1 MENLSPLKARLT
13 QYDSDS
19 CLSEDYDRCDE
30 FGGSSKYTLRSRVN
44 ELSLKSPMKRTKNAE
59 EESENVTKSGA
70 NLVEES
76 PKKRA
81 RMPPPLMTALSNNNG
96 KTHVEN
102 PLIRTPKYTNK
113 GSVSLCI
120 QAERTHSST
129 PKSDR
134 KLNLTSRLNN
144 SEAMEKN
151 MSNNWGDILEELEVQ
166 SKELNE
172 YVEKVCAKYKIDK
185 EKLLKCTESDAE
197 CLRKRQKRINF
208 GKVTPEYER
217 YVLAVDKRKRE
228 PYHPRTPNKFRQC
241 SRRKFDGLIKKWRKQ
256 LHVWDENPEALKDF
270 KFSIADSDEKDL
282 TDEFGCTS
290 KIEGS
295 VSYNIDDYDILDV
308 EIEENDLEAEKN

>member
-1 MENLSPLKARLT
+1 MWDKKMNI
-13 QYDSDS
+13 
-19 CLSEDYDRCDE
+19 
-30 FGGSSKYTLRSRVN
+30 
-44 ELSLKSPMKRTKNAE
+44 RTNKNA
-59 EESENVTKSGA
+59 
-70 NLVEES
+70 
-76 PKKRA
+76 
-81 RMPPPLMTALSNNNG
+81 
-96 KTHVEN
+96 
-102 PLIRTPKYTNK
+102 NK
-113 GSVSLCI
+113 
-120 QAERTHSST
+120 ST

-270 KFSIADSDEKDL
+270 KCVLLLSIYPLLYKL
-282 TDEFGCTS
+282 FFLH
-290 KIEGS
+290 
-295 VSYNIDDYDILDV
+295 Y
-308 EIEENDLEAEKN
+308 